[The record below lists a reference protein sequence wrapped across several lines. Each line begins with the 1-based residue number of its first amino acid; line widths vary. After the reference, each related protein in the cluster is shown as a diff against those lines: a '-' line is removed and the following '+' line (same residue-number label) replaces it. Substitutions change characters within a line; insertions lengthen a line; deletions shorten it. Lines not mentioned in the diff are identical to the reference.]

1 MGDDANDIDG
11 EEKSEEIEVED
22 ELPVEENETIEVELP
37 VEKNETIEVESS
49 NSIETE
55 DIVPVS
61 ESSLKVQRESALLE
75 EKRWKGID
83 EKFLSTGLRL
93 LHLLPV
99 LSILLIALTR
109 TFRDRSP
116 EWWSEFV
123 HEDFGFSIVIGI
135 LSIVVLL
142 TYLVALLIT
151 IRRIKSTLNGVRI
164 ETDLREVDGQ
174 DFRAVHGHASLIATI
189 TSVHRQHIAT
199 AFLVF
204 LSIVFLL
211 SSVLSSNFITGDD
224 NWQVTLM
231 TIGTACL
238 LIGYGVHLISLMPNF
253 NSVNPYGLLGIYSP
267 PVHPALLDYPF
278 RDVIGTHIDP
288 LLSARLSDFIH
299 SLSENIVEGNSSMDM
314 QERILHLLYLE
325 QYCGLKR
332 NDVNHALSSILSD
345 DGVLKMRGNEEEPWD
360 ETWRELIDNAR
371 NRVKPYFRLHDRI
384 LHNAMDI
391 SDGKR
396 PPGGLWFDID
406 IENLIEGEAH
416 LFTFIHNGTMNEKEL
431 VVRIQTPDFSPTETH
446 YSLHL
451 PPGSIEKMTYPENPT
466 EVKSYMGDLFQE
478 SRFIWQTL
486 LPRQTGEATVTV
498 RLEDKSGNLLSGKV
512 ATVQI
517 QYDML
522 RRLRWWAGL
531 ISICTGG
538 AAILWLLILPILGF
552 LGGF

>member
-1 MGDDANDIDG
+1 MGDDDSDVDG
-11 EEKSEEIEVED
+11 PEEIEEIEVDEWPDEVVSED
-22 ELPVEENETIEVELP
+22 ISSDQNSDL
-37 VEKNETIEVESS
+37 VESDDVPEQGQNIEEIEQPPIDG
-49 NSIETE
+49 NSLLT
-55 DIVPVS
+55 S
-61 ESSLKVQRESALLE
+61 RESALLE

-83 EKFLSTGLRL
+83 EKFLSNGLRL
-93 LHLLPV
+93 LHILPV

-109 TFRDRSP
+109 TFRGQSP
-116 EWWSEFV
+116 LWWSEFV
-123 HEDFGFSIVIGI
+123 QGDSRFEFSIVIGM
-135 LSIVVLL
+135 LSIVVLS
-142 TYLVALLIT
+142 TYLVALSIT

-164 ETDLREVDGQ
+164 ETDLREIDGR
-174 DFRAVHGHASLIATI
+174 DFRAVHGHASLISTI
-189 TSVHRQHIAT
+189 KSVHRQHILT
-199 AFLVF
+199 GILVF
-204 LSIVFLL
+204 FSIVFLVGSL
-211 SSVLSSNFITGDD
+211 LVSDSIQ
-224 NWQVTLM
+224 QVRLM
-231 TIGTACL
+231 TIGTASL
-238 LIGYGVHLISLMPNF
+238 LIGYGAHLLSLRQNF
-253 NSVNPYGLLGIYSP
+253 NTVNPHGLLGIYSP
-267 PVHPALLDYPF
+267 PVHPALLVHPF
-278 RDVIGTHIDP
+278 RDVVGTHIDP
-288 LLSARLSDFIH
+288 LLAAKLSDFIQ
-299 SLSENIVEGNSSMDM
+299 SLSEDIIEGHSSLQM

-325 QYCGLKR
+325 QHCGLKR
-332 NDVNHALSSILSD
+332 NDVNLALNSILEEEGIQRMRGSD
-345 DGVLKMRGNEEEPWD
+345 DEPWD
-360 ETWRELIDNAR
+360 ETWRALIDNAKG
-371 NRVKPYFRLHDRI
+371 RVKPYFRLHDRL

-391 SDGKR
+391 SEGKR

-451 PPGSIEKMTYPENPT
+451 DPGSVERLTIPDTPA
-466 EVKSYMGDLFQE
+466 EVKSAMGGLFEE

-531 ISICTGG
+531 ISISTG
-538 AAILWLLILPILGF
+538 AAAAIWLLILPILGF